1 MTDEFPRPRNYHLM
15 LVFHIDSTTPMA
27 KRRFR
32 SGCRSLQ
39 LLHVFLPHGNGHT
52 RRWIWRKSYEFTM
65 LPDCISTNIYKTY
78 VNIPKSRSLNKYRN
92 QSLASTSHPQLCGF
106 PAAGRSLDLPAL
118 KVHNKAHLSVSPFS
132 CRKMG
137 VETKLRPVSFICNR
151 KNRTCL
157 D

>member
-1 MTDEFPRPRNYHLM
+1 MYMIYVYICSKYGFYCNVMYVYMYLYIMYFNIKDMICMYY
-15 LVFHIDSTTPMA
+15 VYIYICIYIHIY
-27 KRRFR
+27 
-32 SGCRSLQ
+32 
-39 LLHVFLPHGNGHT
+39 
-52 RRWIWRKSYEFTM
+52 I
-65 LPDCISTNIYKTY
+65 TY
-78 VNIPKSRSLNKYRN
+78 VNTPKSRSLNKYRN

-106 PAAGRSLDLPAL
+106 PAAGRSLDLPAVL